1 MVFEV
6 GITFFIHLVCIFS
19 LFAGVPKQLER
30 VSCQGTAE
38 GERGGGR
45 AKRIHSGTFGCIK
58 GCTNRSASM
67 IEMHM
72 LWYVCNL

>member
-45 AKRIHSGTFGCIK
+45 AKLILVP
-58 GCTNRSASM
+58 SAA
-67 IEMHM
+67 
-72 LWYVCNL
+72 